1 MISPITVRAIQAI
14 IGLLVIF
21 FIVPLGSFIFGK
33 LIQRKCRNNI
43 LYRIVQITVILIIF
57 TWSALRY
64 CKIVSFN
71 YNYDPTFFGDFSP
84 VFGVYW
90 AYIGVL
96 FIIGTVAQYF
106 HRK

>member
-1 MISPITVRAIQAI
+1 MISPKTVRAIKTI

-21 FIVPLGSFIFGK
+21 FIIPLGSFMFGK
-33 LIQRKCRNNI
+33 YIQRKCRNNI
-43 LYRIVQITVILIIF
+43 LYRIVQIAVILIIF
-57 TWSALRY
+57 TWSALRC

-90 AYIGVL
+90 AFVGVI
-96 FIIGTVAQYF
+96 FIIGAVSQYF